1 MVAARASAVASD
13 AAAIRSLLSIE
24 HISRGPGSSPPEP
37 RSGAS
42 RKGAPVSIQ
51 KNWQELIKP
60 NKLDVAPGDD
70 PRRAATAVAEPLERG
85 FGVTL
90 GNALRRILLSSLQ
103 GAAITSIHIDGVLH
117 EFSSIP
123 GVREDVT
130 DIVLNIKDIAVKYQ
144 GEGVKRLTLK
154 KTGPGAVLAGD
165 IQTTGDV
172 QVLNPDLVIC
182 TLDEGAEIRIEF
194 TVSTGKG
201 YVPADRNRA
210 EDAPIGL
217 IPVDSLYS
225 PVKKVSYRVENT
237 REGQVLDYDK
247 LTLTIETNGAITPE
261 DALAFSARILQDQLN
276 VFVNF
281 EEPRREEA
289 APSIPQLAFNP
300 ALLKKVDELELSV
313 RSANCLKNDN
323 IVYIG
328 DLIQK
333 SEAEMLRTPNFGRK
347 SLNEIKEVLAQ
358 MGLHLGMEVPGW
370 PPENIDDLAKRFEE
384 HY

>member
-1 MVAARASAVASD
+1 M
-13 AAAIRSLLSIE
+13 
-24 HISRGPGSSPPEP
+24 
-37 RSGAS
+37 
-42 RKGAPVSIQ
+42 IQ

-60 NKLDVAPGDD
+60 NKVEFTSSGRTKVTL
-70 PRRAATAVAEPLERG
+70 VAEPLERG
-85 FGVTL
+85 FGLTL
-90 GNALRRILLSSLQ
+90 GNALRRVLLSSLR
-103 GAAITSIHIDGVLH
+103 GAAVTAVQIDGVLH

-130 DIVLNIKDIAVKYQ
+130 DIVLNIKEIAIKMD
-144 GEGVKRLTLK
+144 GDDAKRMVVRK
-154 KTGPGAVLAGD
+154 QGPGSVTAGD
-165 IQTTGDV
+165 IQTVGDIEI
-172 QVLNPDLVIC
+172 LNPDHIIC
-182 TLDEGAEIRIEF
+182 TLDEGAEIRMEF
-194 TVSTGKG
+194 TVNNGKG

-225 PVKKVSYRVENT
+225 PVKKVSYKVENT

-247 LTLTIETNGAITPE
+247 LTMAIETDGSVTGE
-261 DALAFSARILQDQLN
+261 DAVAFAARILQDQLS

-281 EEPRREEA
+281 DEPQKEAEEEA
-289 APSIPQLAFNP
+289 VTELAFNP

-333 SEAEMLRTPNFGRK
+333 TEAEMLRTPNFGRK
-347 SLNEIKEVLAQ
+347 SLNEIKEVLAS
-358 MGLHLGMEVPGW
+358 MGLHLGMEVPAW
-370 PPENIDDLAKRFEE
+370 PPENIEDLAKRYEDQ
-384 HY
+384 Y

>member
-1 MVAARASAVASD
+1 
-13 AAAIRSLLSIE
+13 
-24 HISRGPGSSPPEP
+24 
-37 RSGAS
+37 
-42 RKGAPVSIQ
+42 VSIQ
-51 KNWQELIKP
+51 KNWQELRKP
-60 NKLDVAPGDD
+60 SKLEVKPGDD
-70 PRRAATAVAEPLERG
+70 PRCQAIAVAEPLERG
-85 FGVTL
+85 FGMTL

-130 DIVLNIKDIAVKYQ
+130 DIVLNIKDIAIKYL
-144 GEGVKRLTLK
+144 GDGPKRLTLK
-154 KTGPGAVLAGD
+154 KTGPGVVRAGD

-172 QVLNPDLVIC
+172 QILNPDLAIC
-182 TLDEGAEIRIEF
+182 SLDEGAEIRIEF
-194 TVSTGKG
+194 TIATGKG
-201 YVPADRNRA
+201 YVPAERNRA

-217 IPVDSLYS
+217 IPIDSLFS
-225 PVKKVSYRVENT
+225 PVKKVSYRVEPT
-237 REGQVLDYDK
+237 REGQELDLDK
-247 LTLTIETNGAITPE
+247 LTMSIETNRSISPE
-261 DALAFSARILQDQLN
+261 DALAYAARILQDQLN

-289 APSIPQLAFNP
+289 QPSIPQLAFNP
-300 ALLKKVDELELSV
+300 ALLKKVEELELSV